1 MCKTG
6 REEEGGGGRRNEG
19 RGEEK
24 TAPSDNQAPPSEGLF
39 HRCILH
45 ITSEIFKQA
54 YILKQSGAAG
64 LIVRRRPAE
73 AAGREVEGNYRR
85 FYINY
90 YERLLMFGGMWNVAA
105 RASVCRTSWS

>member
-6 REEEGGGGRRNEG
+6 REGGGGREG
-19 RGEEK
+19 GEEK
-24 TAPSDNQAPPSEGLF
+24 TAPSDNQASPSEGRF

-64 LIVRRRPAE
+64 LIVRWRPTE

-90 YERLLMFGGMWNVAA
+90 YERLLMFGECGM
-105 RASVCRTSWS
+105 

>member
-1 MCKTG
+1 M
-6 REEEGGGGRRNEG
+6 RRKLHPPII
-19 RGEEK
+19 RL
-24 TAPSDNQAPPSEGLF
+24 SPSEGRF

-90 YERLLMFGGMWNVAA
+90 YERLLMFGECGM
-105 RASVCRTSWS
+105 